1 MDNTKEFEDFDIEVN
16 EVSQSNVEEVLEE
29 TPMETVSSEESVESE
44 NIVDSEPVD
53 NSPTIEEEEQQPMES
68 INPNDLVN
76 TLLERIDCLS
86 QQNELLQ
93 KKFDGKIA
101 EDEHKAQL
109 FDKMYNELQS
119 YKTDLYAKIL
129 KPFILSTITLLDDTN
144 TFIGKLGENE
154 SALAEKYLRTM
165 PDDLI
170 DILES
175 NGVVLY
181 EDDVDKFNPRT
192 QRVVKQVPTDVKG
205 GNIEHISNVA
215 SHFDLATSYT
225 APTGWGTTVTG
236 INSITIHSTVADRRL
251 VPDVVGMGL
260 SDAIFLLESRGLRVQ
275 FSGSG
280 KCVYQSIAAGEPIKQ
295 GAKIRIRLE

>member
-1 MDNTKEFEDFDIEVN
+1 MDNTKEFEDFDVEVN
-16 EVSQSNVEEVLEE
+16 EVSQSNVEEISEVTQVE
-29 TPMETVSSEESVESE
+29 TPLSEESAECE
-44 NIVDSEPVD
+44 NVVDSEKND
-53 NSPTIEEEEQQPMES
+53 DSPIIKEGEPQPMELT
-68 INPNDLVN
+68 NPNDLIN
-76 TLLERIDCLS
+76 TLLERIESLN
-86 QQNELLQ
+86 QQNELLL
-93 KKFDGKIA
+93 KKFDSKIA

-192 QRVVKQVPTDVKG
+192 QRVVKQVPTDNPNLDNFIVK
-205 GNIEHISNVA
+205 
-215 SHFDLATSYT
+215 
-225 APTGWGTTVTG
+225 
-236 INSITIHSTVADRRL
+236 
-251 VPDVVGMGL
+251 
-260 SDAIFLLESRGLRVQ
+260 
-275 FSGSG
+275 
-280 KCVYQSIAAGEPIKQ
+280 
-295 GAKIRIRLE
+295 RIRKGYSWNGVNLKPELVWIYKFKQEASAKNENQ

>member
-16 EVSQSNVEEVLEE
+16 KVSQSNIEEISEE
-29 TPMETVSSEESVESE
+29 TPIETASSEESVESE
-44 NIVDSEPVD
+44 NVVESETVD
-53 NSPTIEEEEQQPMES
+53 NLSIIEEEEQQPMES
-68 INPNDLVN
+68 INPNELVN

-101 EDEHKAQL
+101 EDEHKAHL

-129 KPFILSTITLLDDTN
+129 KPFILSTIALLDDTN

-192 QRVVKQVPTDVKG
+192 QRVVKQVPTDNPDLDNFIVK
-205 GNIEHISNVA
+205 
-215 SHFDLATSYT
+215 
-225 APTGWGTTVTG
+225 
-236 INSITIHSTVADRRL
+236 
-251 VPDVVGMGL
+251 
-260 SDAIFLLESRGLRVQ
+260 
-275 FSGSG
+275 
-280 KCVYQSIAAGEPIKQ
+280 
-295 GAKIRIRLE
+295 RIRKGYSWNGVNLKPELVWIYKFKQEASAKNENQ

>member
-29 TPMETVSSEESVESE
+29 TPIETVSSGESAESE
-44 NIVDSEPVD
+44 NVVDSEPVD
-53 NSPTIEEEEQQPMES
+53 KSPTIEEEEQQPMES

-86 QQNELLQ
+86 QQNELLH

-192 QRVVKQVPTDVKG
+192 QRVVKQVPTDNPELDNFIVK
-205 GNIEHISNVA
+205 
-215 SHFDLATSYT
+215 
-225 APTGWGTTVTG
+225 
-236 INSITIHSTVADRRL
+236 
-251 VPDVVGMGL
+251 
-260 SDAIFLLESRGLRVQ
+260 
-275 FSGSG
+275 
-280 KCVYQSIAAGEPIKQ
+280 
-295 GAKIRIRLE
+295 RIRKGYSWNGVNLKPELVWIYKFRQEVPAKNENQ

>member
-1 MDNTKEFEDFDIEVN
+1 MDNTKEFEDFDVEVN
-16 EVSQSNVEEVLEE
+16 EVSQSNVEEISEE
-29 TPMETVSSEESVESE
+29 TPVETPLSEESAECE
-44 NIVDSEPVD
+44 NVVDSEKID
-53 NSPTIEEEEQQPMES
+53 DSPTIEEGEPQPMES
-68 INPNDLVN
+68 TNPNDLIN
-76 TLLERIDCLS
+76 TLLERIESLN
-86 QQNELLQ
+86 QQNELLL

-144 TFIGKLGENE
+144 TFIGKLCENE

-192 QRVVKQVPTDVKG
+192 QRVVKQVPTDNPELDNFIVKRIRKG
-205 GNIEHISNVA
+205 YSWN
-215 SHFDLATSYT
+215 
-225 APTGWGTTVTG
+225 G
-236 INSITIHSTVADRRL
+236 INLKPELVWIYKFKQETSTK
-251 VPDVVGMGL
+251 
-260 SDAIFLLESRGLRVQ
+260 SEN
-275 FSGSG
+275 
-280 KCVYQSIAAGEPIKQ
+280 
-295 GAKIRIRLE
+295 

>member
-16 EVSQSNVEEVLEE
+16 EVSQLNAEEIMEEILVETTL
-29 TPMETVSSEESVESE
+29 PEESAEYE
-44 NIVDSEPVD
+44 NVIDSEKND
-53 NSPTIEEEEQQPMES
+53 DSSTTEDDEQVPMGS
-68 INPNDLVN
+68 TNPNDLVN
-76 TLLERIDCLS
+76 TLFERIESLS
-86 QQNELLQ
+86 KQNELLL
-93 KKFDGKIA
+93 KKFDSKIA

-119 YKTDLYAKIL
+119 YKTDLYSKIL
-129 KPFILSTITLLDDTN
+129 KPFVLSAISLLDDTN

-192 QRVVKQVPTDVKG
+192 QRVVKQVPTD
-205 GNIEHISNVA
+205 
-215 SHFDLATSYT
+215 
-225 APTGWGTTVTG
+225 
-236 INSITIHSTVADRRL
+236 NSELDN
-251 VPDVVGMGL
+251 
-260 SDAIFLLESRGLRVQ
+260 F
-275 FSGSG
+275 
-280 KCVYQSIAAGEPIKQ
+280 IAK
-295 GAKIRIRLE
+295 RIRKGYSWNGVNLKPELVWIYKFKQETPTKNENQ

>member
-16 EVSQSNVEEVLEE
+16 EVSQSNAEEVLEE
-29 TPMETVSSEESVESE
+29 TPIETVSSEESVVSE

-192 QRVVKQVPTDVKG
+192 QRVVKQVPTDNPDLDNFIVK
-205 GNIEHISNVA
+205 
-215 SHFDLATSYT
+215 
-225 APTGWGTTVTG
+225 
-236 INSITIHSTVADRRL
+236 
-251 VPDVVGMGL
+251 
-260 SDAIFLLESRGLRVQ
+260 
-275 FSGSG
+275 
-280 KCVYQSIAAGEPIKQ
+280 
-295 GAKIRIRLE
+295 RIRKGYSWNGVNLKPELVWIYKFKQEASAKNENQ

>member
-29 TPMETVSSEESVESE
+29 TLIETVSSEESAESE
-44 NIVDSEPVD
+44 NVVDSEPVD
-53 NSPTIEEEEQQPMES
+53 KSPTIEEEEQQPMES

-76 TLLERIDCLS
+76 ALLERIDCLC
-86 QQNELLQ
+86 QQNELLH

-101 EDEHKAQL
+101 DDEHKAQL

-129 KPFILSTITLLDDTN
+129 KPFILSSITLLDDTN

-154 SALAEKYLRTM
+154 SALAEKYLRTI

-192 QRVVKQVPTDVKG
+192 QRIVKQVPTDNPDLDNFIVK
-205 GNIEHISNVA
+205 
-215 SHFDLATSYT
+215 
-225 APTGWGTTVTG
+225 
-236 INSITIHSTVADRRL
+236 
-251 VPDVVGMGL
+251 
-260 SDAIFLLESRGLRVQ
+260 
-275 FSGSG
+275 
-280 KCVYQSIAAGEPIKQ
+280 
-295 GAKIRIRLE
+295 RIRKGYSWNGVNLKPELVWIYKFKQEVSVKNENQ

>member
-53 NSPTIEEEEQQPMES
+53 NSSTIEEEEQQPMES

-192 QRVVKQVPTDVKG
+192 QRVVKQVPTDNPDLDNFIVK
-205 GNIEHISNVA
+205 
-215 SHFDLATSYT
+215 
-225 APTGWGTTVTG
+225 
-236 INSITIHSTVADRRL
+236 
-251 VPDVVGMGL
+251 
-260 SDAIFLLESRGLRVQ
+260 
-275 FSGSG
+275 
-280 KCVYQSIAAGEPIKQ
+280 
-295 GAKIRIRLE
+295 RIRKGYSWNGVNLKPELVWIYKFKQEASAKNENQ

>member
-1 MDNTKEFEDFDIEVN
+1 MDNTKEFEDFDVEVN
-16 EVSQSNVEEVLEE
+16 EVSQSNVEEISEVTPVE
-29 TPMETVSSEESVESE
+29 TPLSEESAECE
-44 NIVDSEPVD
+44 NVVDSEKND
-53 NSPTIEEEEQQPMES
+53 DSPTIEEVEPQPMES
-68 INPNDLVN
+68 TNPNDLIN
-76 TLLERIDCLS
+76 TLLERIESLN
-86 QQNELLQ
+86 QQNELLL

-192 QRVVKQVPTDVKG
+192 QRVVKQVPTDNPELDNFIVKRIRKG
-205 GNIEHISNVA
+205 YSWN
-215 SHFDLATSYT
+215 
-225 APTGWGTTVTG
+225 G
-236 INSITIHSTVADRRL
+236 INLKPELVWIYKFKQEASTK
-251 VPDVVGMGL
+251 
-260 SDAIFLLESRGLRVQ
+260 SENQ
-275 FSGSG
+275 
-280 KCVYQSIAAGEPIKQ
+280 
-295 GAKIRIRLE
+295 

>member
-16 EVSQSNVEEVLEE
+16 EVSQSNIEEISEVTPVE
-29 TPMETVSSEESVESE
+29 TPLSEESIECE
-44 NIVDSEPVD
+44 NVVDSEKND
-53 NSPTIEEEEQQPMES
+53 DSPTIEEGEPQPMES
-68 INPNDLVN
+68 TNLNDLTN
-76 TLLERIDCLS
+76 TLLERIESLN
-86 QQNELLQ
+86 QQNELLL
-93 KKFDGKIA
+93 KKFDSKIA

-192 QRVVKQVPTDVKG
+192 QRVVKQVSTDNPELDNFIVKRIRKG
-205 GNIEHISNVA
+205 YSWN
-215 SHFDLATSYT
+215 
-225 APTGWGTTVTG
+225 G
-236 INSITIHSTVADRRL
+236 INLKPELVWIYKFKQETSTK
-251 VPDVVGMGL
+251 
-260 SDAIFLLESRGLRVQ
+260 
-275 FSGSG
+275 SGN
-280 KCVYQSIAAGEPIKQ
+280 Q
-295 GAKIRIRLE
+295 

>member
-16 EVSQSNVEEVLEE
+16 EVPESNVVEVSEE
-29 TPMETVSSEESVESE
+29 TPIETFSSEKSAESE
-44 NIVDSEPVD
+44 NIVDSENVD
-53 NSPTIEEEEQQPMES
+53 KLPTIEDGEQRPMES

-93 KKFDGKIA
+93 KKFDEKIA
-101 EDEHKAQL
+101 EDEHKAHL

-181 EDDVDKFNPRT
+181 EDDVDKFNPRN
-192 QRVVKQVPTDVKG
+192 QRVVKQVPTDNPDLDNFIVKRVRKG
-205 GNIEHISNVA
+205 YSWNGVNLKPELVWIYKFKH
-215 SHFDLATSYT
+215 DTS
-225 APTGWGTTVTG
+225 VK
-236 INSITIHSTVADRRL
+236 N
-251 VPDVVGMGL
+251 
-260 SDAIFLLESRGLRVQ
+260 ENQ
-275 FSGSG
+275 
-280 KCVYQSIAAGEPIKQ
+280 
-295 GAKIRIRLE
+295 

>member
-16 EVSQSNVEEVLEE
+16 EVPQSNVVEVSEE
-29 TPMETVSSEESVESE
+29 TPIETFSSEKSAESE
-44 NIVDSEPVD
+44 NIVDSENVD
-53 NSPTIEEEEQQPMES
+53 KLPTIEEGEQRPMES

-93 KKFDGKIA
+93 KKFDEKIA
-101 EDEHKAQL
+101 EDEHKAHL

-181 EDDVDKFNPRT
+181 EDDVDKFDPRN
-192 QRVVKQVPTDVKG
+192 QRVVKQVPTDNPDLDNLIVK
-205 GNIEHISNVA
+205 
-215 SHFDLATSYT
+215 
-225 APTGWGTTVTG
+225 
-236 INSITIHSTVADRRL
+236 
-251 VPDVVGMGL
+251 
-260 SDAIFLLESRGLRVQ
+260 
-275 FSGSG
+275 
-280 KCVYQSIAAGEPIKQ
+280 
-295 GAKIRIRLE
+295 RIRKGYSWNGVNLKPELVWIYKFKHDTSVKNENQ

>member
-29 TPMETVSSEESVESE
+29 TPIETVSYEESVESE

-119 YKTDLYAKIL
+119 YKTDLYAKII

-192 QRVVKQVPTDVKG
+192 QRVVKQVPTDNPDLDNFIVK
-205 GNIEHISNVA
+205 
-215 SHFDLATSYT
+215 
-225 APTGWGTTVTG
+225 
-236 INSITIHSTVADRRL
+236 
-251 VPDVVGMGL
+251 
-260 SDAIFLLESRGLRVQ
+260 
-275 FSGSG
+275 
-280 KCVYQSIAAGEPIKQ
+280 
-295 GAKIRIRLE
+295 RIRKGYSWNGVNLKPELVWIYKFKQEASAKNENQ

>member
-53 NSPTIEEEEQQPMES
+53 NSPTIEEEKQQPMES

-192 QRVVKQVPTDVKG
+192 QRVVKQVPTDNPDLDNFIVK
-205 GNIEHISNVA
+205 
-215 SHFDLATSYT
+215 
-225 APTGWGTTVTG
+225 
-236 INSITIHSTVADRRL
+236 
-251 VPDVVGMGL
+251 
-260 SDAIFLLESRGLRVQ
+260 
-275 FSGSG
+275 
-280 KCVYQSIAAGEPIKQ
+280 
-295 GAKIRIRLE
+295 RIRKGYSWNGVNLKPELVWIYKFKQEASAKNENQ

>member
-16 EVSQSNVEEVLEE
+16 EVSQSNVEEVSEE
-29 TPMETVSSEESVESE
+29 TPIETVSSEVSAESENVVESE
-44 NIVDSEPVD
+44 TVD
-53 NSPTIEEEEQQPMES
+53 NLPTIEEGEQQPMES

-76 TLLERIDCLS
+76 MLLERIDCLS
-86 QQNELLQ
+86 KQNELLQ

-192 QRVVKQVPTDVKG
+192 QRVVKQVPTDNPDLDNFIVK
-205 GNIEHISNVA
+205 
-215 SHFDLATSYT
+215 
-225 APTGWGTTVTG
+225 
-236 INSITIHSTVADRRL
+236 
-251 VPDVVGMGL
+251 
-260 SDAIFLLESRGLRVQ
+260 
-275 FSGSG
+275 
-280 KCVYQSIAAGEPIKQ
+280 
-295 GAKIRIRLE
+295 RIRKGYSWNGVNLKPELVWIYKFKQEVSAKNENQ

>member
-16 EVSQSNVEEVLEE
+16 EVSQANVEEVLEE
-29 TPMETVSSEESVESE
+29 TPIETVSYEESVESE

-53 NSPTIEEEEQQPMES
+53 NSPTIEEEKQQPMVS

-192 QRVVKQVPTDVKG
+192 QRVVKQVPTDNPDLDNFIVK
-205 GNIEHISNVA
+205 
-215 SHFDLATSYT
+215 
-225 APTGWGTTVTG
+225 
-236 INSITIHSTVADRRL
+236 
-251 VPDVVGMGL
+251 
-260 SDAIFLLESRGLRVQ
+260 
-275 FSGSG
+275 
-280 KCVYQSIAAGEPIKQ
+280 
-295 GAKIRIRLE
+295 RIRKGYSWNGVNLKPELVWIYKFKQEASAKNENQ

>member
-29 TPMETVSSEESVESE
+29 TPIETVSSEESTESE
-44 NIVDSEPVD
+44 NVVDSEPVD
-53 NSPTIEEEEQQPMES
+53 KSPTIEEEEQQPMES

-86 QQNELLQ
+86 QQNELLH
-93 KKFDGKIA
+93 KKFDGKMA

-192 QRVVKQVPTDVKG
+192 QRVVKQIPTDNPDLDNFIVK
-205 GNIEHISNVA
+205 
-215 SHFDLATSYT
+215 
-225 APTGWGTTVTG
+225 
-236 INSITIHSTVADRRL
+236 
-251 VPDVVGMGL
+251 
-260 SDAIFLLESRGLRVQ
+260 
-275 FSGSG
+275 
-280 KCVYQSIAAGEPIKQ
+280 
-295 GAKIRIRLE
+295 RIRKGYSWNGVNLKPELVWIYKFRQEVSAKNENK

>member
-29 TPMETVSSEESVESE
+29 APIETVSSEESAESK
-44 NIVDSEPVD
+44 NVVDSEPVD
-53 NSPTIEEEEQQPMES
+53 KSPTIEEEEQQPIES

-86 QQNELLQ
+86 LQNELLH

-192 QRVVKQVPTDVKG
+192 QRVVKQVPTDNPDLDNFIVK
-205 GNIEHISNVA
+205 
-215 SHFDLATSYT
+215 
-225 APTGWGTTVTG
+225 
-236 INSITIHSTVADRRL
+236 
-251 VPDVVGMGL
+251 
-260 SDAIFLLESRGLRVQ
+260 
-275 FSGSG
+275 
-280 KCVYQSIAAGEPIKQ
+280 
-295 GAKIRIRLE
+295 RIRKGYSWNGVNLKPELVWIYKFKQEASAKNENQ

>member
-1 MDNTKEFEDFDIEVN
+1 MDNTKEFEGFDIEVN
-16 EVSQSNVEEVLEE
+16 EVSQSNVEDVSEE
-29 TPMETVSSEESVESE
+29 TPIETFSSEEFTESE
-44 NIVDSEPVD
+44 NVVDSENVD
-53 NSPTIEEEEQQPMES
+53 NLPTIEEEEYQPTES
-68 INPNDLVN
+68 INPSDLVN
-76 TLLERIDCLS
+76 TLLERIDCLC

-192 QRVVKQVPTDVKG
+192 QRVVKQIPTDNPELDNFIVK
-205 GNIEHISNVA
+205 HIRKGYSWNGVNLKPELVWIYKFKQEA
-215 SHFDLATSYT
+215 S
-225 APTGWGTTVTG
+225 
-236 INSITIHSTVADRRL
+236 
-251 VPDVVGMGL
+251 
-260 SDAIFLLESRGLRVQ
+260 
-275 FSGSG
+275 
-280 KCVYQSIAAGEPIKQ
+280 
-295 GAKIRIRLE
+295 AKNENQ

>member
-1 MDNTKEFEDFDIEVN
+1 MDNTKEFEDFNIEVN

-192 QRVVKQVPTDVKG
+192 QRVVKQVPTDNPELDNFIVKRIRKG
-205 GNIEHISNVA
+205 YNWN
-215 SHFDLATSYT
+215 
-225 APTGWGTTVTG
+225 G
-236 INSITIHSTVADRRL
+236 INLKPEL
-251 VPDVVGMGL
+251 VWIYKFQQEA
-260 SDAIFLLESRGLRVQ
+260 S
-275 FSGSG
+275 
-280 KCVYQSIAAGEPIKQ
+280 
-295 GAKIRIRLE
+295 AKNENQ

>member
-1 MDNTKEFEDFDIEVN
+1 MDNTKEFEDFDVEVN
-16 EVSQSNVEEVLEE
+16 EVSQSNVEEISEVTPVE
-29 TPMETVSSEESVESE
+29 TPLSEASAECE
-44 NIVDSEPVD
+44 NVVDSEKND
-53 NSPTIEEEEQQPMES
+53 DSPTIEEGEPQPMES
-68 INPNDLVN
+68 TNPNDLIN
-76 TLLERIDCLS
+76 TLLERIESLN
-86 QQNELLQ
+86 QQNELLL

-192 QRVVKQVPTDVKG
+192 QRVVKQVPTDNPELDNFIVKRIRKG
-205 GNIEHISNVA
+205 YSWN
-215 SHFDLATSYT
+215 
-225 APTGWGTTVTG
+225 G
-236 INSITIHSTVADRRL
+236 INLKPELVWIYKFKQEASTK
-251 VPDVVGMGL
+251 
-260 SDAIFLLESRGLRVQ
+260 SENQ
-275 FSGSG
+275 
-280 KCVYQSIAAGEPIKQ
+280 
-295 GAKIRIRLE
+295 

>member
-192 QRVVKQVPTDVKG
+192 QRVVKQVPTDNPDLDNFIVK
-205 GNIEHISNVA
+205 
-215 SHFDLATSYT
+215 
-225 APTGWGTTVTG
+225 
-236 INSITIHSTVADRRL
+236 
-251 VPDVVGMGL
+251 
-260 SDAIFLLESRGLRVQ
+260 
-275 FSGSG
+275 
-280 KCVYQSIAAGEPIKQ
+280 
-295 GAKIRIRLE
+295 RIRKGYSWNGVNLKPELVWIYKFKQEASAKNENQ

>member
-29 TPMETVSSEESVESE
+29 TPIETVSYEESVESE

-192 QRVVKQVPTDVKG
+192 QRVVKQVPTDNPDLDNFIVK
-205 GNIEHISNVA
+205 
-215 SHFDLATSYT
+215 
-225 APTGWGTTVTG
+225 
-236 INSITIHSTVADRRL
+236 
-251 VPDVVGMGL
+251 
-260 SDAIFLLESRGLRVQ
+260 
-275 FSGSG
+275 
-280 KCVYQSIAAGEPIKQ
+280 
-295 GAKIRIRLE
+295 RIRKGYSWNGVNLKPELVWIYKFKQEASAKNENQ

>member
-1 MDNTKEFEDFDIEVN
+1 MDNTKEFEDFNIEVN

-192 QRVVKQVPTDVKG
+192 QRVVKQVPTDDPDLDNFIVK
-205 GNIEHISNVA
+205 
-215 SHFDLATSYT
+215 
-225 APTGWGTTVTG
+225 
-236 INSITIHSTVADRRL
+236 
-251 VPDVVGMGL
+251 
-260 SDAIFLLESRGLRVQ
+260 
-275 FSGSG
+275 
-280 KCVYQSIAAGEPIKQ
+280 
-295 GAKIRIRLE
+295 RIRKGYSWNGVNLKPELVWIYKFKQEASAKNENQ

>member
-1 MDNTKEFEDFDIEVN
+1 M
-16 EVSQSNVEEVLEE
+16 SQSNVEEISKVTPVE
-29 TPMETVSSEESVESE
+29 TPLSEESAECE
-44 NIVDSEPVD
+44 NVVDSEKND
-53 NSPTIEEEEQQPMES
+53 DSPTIEEGEPQPMES
-68 INPNDLVN
+68 TNPNDLIN
-76 TLLERIDCLS
+76 TLLERIESLN
-86 QQNELLQ
+86 QQNELLL

-192 QRVVKQVPTDVKG
+192 QRVVKQVPTDNPELDNFIVKRIRKG
-205 GNIEHISNVA
+205 YNWN
-215 SHFDLATSYT
+215 
-225 APTGWGTTVTG
+225 G
-236 INSITIHSTVADRRL
+236 INLKPEL
-251 VPDVVGMGL
+251 VW
-260 SDAIFLLESRGLRVQ
+260 IYKF
-275 FSGSG
+275 
-280 KCVYQSIAAGEPIKQ
+280 KQ
-295 GAKIRIRLE
+295 ETFTKNENQ

>member
-29 TPMETVSSEESVESE
+29 TPIETVSSEESAESE
-44 NIVDSEPVD
+44 NVVDSEPVD
-53 NSPTIEEEEQQPMES
+53 KSPTIEEEEQQPMES

-119 YKTDLYAKIL
+119 YKTDLYAKII

-192 QRVVKQVPTDVKG
+192 QRVVKQVPTDNPDLDNFIVK
-205 GNIEHISNVA
+205 
-215 SHFDLATSYT
+215 
-225 APTGWGTTVTG
+225 
-236 INSITIHSTVADRRL
+236 
-251 VPDVVGMGL
+251 
-260 SDAIFLLESRGLRVQ
+260 
-275 FSGSG
+275 
-280 KCVYQSIAAGEPIKQ
+280 
-295 GAKIRIRLE
+295 RIRKGYSWNGVNLKPELVWIYKFKQEASVKNENQ

>member
-1 MDNTKEFEDFDIEVN
+1 MDNTKEFEDFDIEFN

-29 TPMETVSSEESVESE
+29 TPIETVSYEESVESE
-44 NIVDSEPVD
+44 NIVDSEKND
-53 NSPTIEEEEQQPMES
+53 DSPTIEEGELQPMES
-68 INPNDLVN
+68 TNPNDLIN
-76 TLLERIDCLS
+76 TLLERIESLN
-86 QQNELLQ
+86 QQNELLL

-192 QRVVKQVPTDVKG
+192 QRVVKQVPTDNPELDNFIVKRIRKG
-205 GNIEHISNVA
+205 YNWN
-215 SHFDLATSYT
+215 
-225 APTGWGTTVTG
+225 G
-236 INSITIHSTVADRRL
+236 INLKPEL
-251 VPDVVGMGL
+251 VW
-260 SDAIFLLESRGLRVQ
+260 IYKF
-275 FSGSG
+275 
-280 KCVYQSIAAGEPIKQ
+280 KQ
-295 GAKIRIRLE
+295 ETFTKNENQ

>member
-16 EVSQSNVEEVLEE
+16 EVSQSNVEDVLEE

-119 YKTDLYAKIL
+119 YKTDLYAKII

-192 QRVVKQVPTDVKG
+192 QRVVKQVPTDNPELDNFIVK
-205 GNIEHISNVA
+205 
-215 SHFDLATSYT
+215 
-225 APTGWGTTVTG
+225 
-236 INSITIHSTVADRRL
+236 
-251 VPDVVGMGL
+251 
-260 SDAIFLLESRGLRVQ
+260 
-275 FSGSG
+275 
-280 KCVYQSIAAGEPIKQ
+280 
-295 GAKIRIRLE
+295 RIRKGYSWNGVNLKPELVWIYKFKQEASVKNENQ

>member
-1 MDNTKEFEDFDIEVN
+1 MDNTKEFEDFDVEVN
-16 EVSQSNVEEVLEE
+16 EVSQSNVEEISEE
-29 TPMETVSSEESVESE
+29 TPVETPLSEESAECE
-44 NIVDSEPVD
+44 NVVDSEKND
-53 NSPTIEEEEQQPMES
+53 DSPTIEEGEPQPMES
-68 INPNDLVN
+68 TNPNDLIN
-76 TLLERIDCLS
+76 TLLERIESLN
-86 QQNELLQ
+86 QQNELLL

-192 QRVVKQVPTDVKG
+192 QRVVKQVPTDNPDLDNFIVK
-205 GNIEHISNVA
+205 
-215 SHFDLATSYT
+215 
-225 APTGWGTTVTG
+225 
-236 INSITIHSTVADRRL
+236 
-251 VPDVVGMGL
+251 
-260 SDAIFLLESRGLRVQ
+260 
-275 FSGSG
+275 
-280 KCVYQSIAAGEPIKQ
+280 
-295 GAKIRIRLE
+295 RIRKGYSWNGVNLKPELVWIYKFKQEASAKNENQ

>member
-29 TPMETVSSEESVESE
+29 TPMETVPSEKSVERE
-44 NIVDSEPVD
+44 NIADSEPVD

-76 TLLERIDCLS
+76 TLIERIDCLS

-144 TFIGKLGENE
+144 TFICKLGENE

-181 EDDVDKFNPRT
+181 EDDGDKFNPRT
-192 QRVVKQVPTDVKG
+192 QRVVKQVPTD
-205 GNIEHISNVA
+205 
-215 SHFDLATSYT
+215 
-225 APTGWGTTVTG
+225 
-236 INSITIHSTVADRRL
+236 NSELDN
-251 VPDVVGMGL
+251 
-260 SDAIFLLESRGLRVQ
+260 F
-275 FSGSG
+275 
-280 KCVYQSIAAGEPIKQ
+280 IAK
-295 GAKIRIRLE
+295 RIRKGYSWNGVNLKPELLWIYKFKQETPTKNENQ

>member
-29 TPMETVSSEESVESE
+29 TPIETVSSEESAESE
-44 NIVDSEPVD
+44 NVVDSEPVD
-53 NSPTIEEEEQQPMES
+53 KSPTIEEEEQQPMES
-68 INPNDLVN
+68 INPKDLVN

-192 QRVVKQVPTDVKG
+192 QRVVKQVPTDNPDLDNFIVK
-205 GNIEHISNVA
+205 
-215 SHFDLATSYT
+215 
-225 APTGWGTTVTG
+225 
-236 INSITIHSTVADRRL
+236 
-251 VPDVVGMGL
+251 
-260 SDAIFLLESRGLRVQ
+260 
-275 FSGSG
+275 
-280 KCVYQSIAAGEPIKQ
+280 
-295 GAKIRIRLE
+295 RIRKGYSWNGVNLKPELVWIYKFKQEASVKNENQ

>member
-29 TPMETVSSEESVESE
+29 TPIETVSYEESVESE

-53 NSPTIEEEEQQPMES
+53 NSPTIEEEKQQPMES

-192 QRVVKQVPTDVKG
+192 QRVVKQVPTDNPDLDNFIVK
-205 GNIEHISNVA
+205 
-215 SHFDLATSYT
+215 
-225 APTGWGTTVTG
+225 
-236 INSITIHSTVADRRL
+236 
-251 VPDVVGMGL
+251 
-260 SDAIFLLESRGLRVQ
+260 
-275 FSGSG
+275 
-280 KCVYQSIAAGEPIKQ
+280 
-295 GAKIRIRLE
+295 RIRKGYSWNGVNLKPELVWIYKFKQEASAKNENQ